1 MNIYFTMIRVNRLF
15 NEYDSLKIFFLDKLL
30 YYFFLNFDNRE
41 I

>member
-15 NEYDSLKIFFLDKLL
+15 DEYDSLKIFFLDKLL

>member
-1 MNIYFTMIRVNRLF
+1 MIRVNRLF
-15 NEYDSLKIFFLDKLL
+15 DEYDSLKIFFLDKLL

>member
-1 MNIYFTMIRVNRLF
+1 MIRVNRLF
-15 NEYDSLKIFFLDKLL
+15 DEYEYSLKIFFLDKLL

>member
-1 MNIYFTMIRVNRLF
+1 MNIYFTMITVNRLF
-15 NEYDSLKIFFLDKLL
+15 DEYDSLKIFFLDKLL